1 MKSRSALPVRKW
13 FPQPRSNNLLHTF
26 PLAGDLAEGLD
37 GSSTHGTSDP
47 IYNPVEIHLQYL
59 PDVVP
64 LARAWNHTGL
74 SDGGEPQAGS
84 SRPLPGLQHIARAS
98 LEVGQGQSLEVAKQ
112 KLPTSERILYQVVER
127 PYQKPRRCV
136 RRGLVHQEY
145 VEVREGQP
153 GKPRHER
160 QAEVRL
166 EP

>member
-1 MKSRSALPVRKW
+1 LKSRSALPVRKW

-84 SRPLPGLQHIARAS
+84 TRALARTSAHRPRITGSRPRSKSRSCKTKIANIRKDFVPSRRTTLPKTTPLCSSRTCAS
-98 LEVGQGQSLEVAKQ
+98 GICRSQGEVAK
-112 KLPTSERILYQVVER
+112 KTRARSSSRS
-127 PYQKPRRCV
+127 
-136 RRGLVHQEY
+136 
-145 VEVREGQP
+145 
-153 GKPRHER
+153 
-160 QAEVRL
+160 QA
-166 EP
+166 